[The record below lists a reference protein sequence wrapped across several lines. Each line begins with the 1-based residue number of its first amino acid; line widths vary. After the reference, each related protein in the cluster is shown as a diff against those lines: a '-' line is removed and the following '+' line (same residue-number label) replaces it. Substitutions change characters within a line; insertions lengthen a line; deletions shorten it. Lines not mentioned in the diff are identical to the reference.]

1 MALSPALFLSAVYA
15 LAGDAFTGGAR
26 GASLGVGM
34 APGTAAC
41 DLIHRAGWSA
51 HYSPRFGVSEWPVP
65 PVQSAAE
72 LRAFGESAGIMMS
85 APMPGDLYGCA
96 RDTAG
101 FGQVGVVVQVVE
113 RSPLPRVFVY
123 RCDVAF
129 ALDDGAIRRGL
140 RWFAADLGDG
150 FVRWVDLDPVR
161 TVIEP
166 EWYLGQRR
174 R

>member
-1 MALSPALFLSAVYA
+1 MPLSPALFLSAVYA
-15 LAGDAFTGGAR
+15 LAGDAFTDGGPS
-26 GASLGVGM
+26 ASLGTGSR
-34 APGTAAC
+34 AAC
-41 DLIHRAGWSA
+41 ELINRAGWSA

-65 PVQSAAE
+65 RVESAAE
-72 LRAFGESAGIMMS
+72 LRAFAERARVMKIV
-85 APMPGDLYGCA
+85 PMPGDLYVCG

-101 FGQVGVVVQVVE
+101 FGQVGVVLQVVE
-113 RSPLPRVFVY
+113 RSRLPRAFVH

-129 ALDDGAIRRGL
+129 ALEDGAVRRGV

-166 EWYLGQRR
+166 EWYTGQRR

>member
-1 MALSPALFLSAVYA
+1 MPLSPALFLSAVYA
-15 LAGDAFTGGAR
+15 LAGDAFTDGGPS
-26 GASLGVGM
+26 ASLGTGSR
-34 APGTAAC
+34 AAC
-41 DLIHRAGWSA
+41 ELINRAGWSA

-65 PVQSAAE
+65 RVESAAE
-72 LRAFGESAGIMMS
+72 LRAFAERARVMKIV
-85 APMPGDLYGCA
+85 PMPGDLYVCG

-101 FGQVGVVVQVVE
+101 FGQVGVVLQVVE
-113 RSPLPRVFVY
+113 RSPLPRAFVH

-129 ALDDGAIRRGL
+129 ALDDGAVRRGV

-166 EWYLGQRR
+166 EWYTGQRR